1 MVRERSGSCERAS
14 IHRRPAASRPSLVSA
29 SPSFQKVS
37 LNLRQRQWCC
47 EKAYGSFCL
56 LQAVSRVASSPT
68 RESGERA
75 HVSPSSPDRWK
86 AAGNVARR
94 RPEAVT
100 NACVSST
107 FCAHLIRHCLIYG
120 GPCLNHGGGGRRDCL
135 WRMKCSIYP
144 EEALSATVSAVEDV
158 CGLTVSRSEPSRCL
172 HNLHI
177 SGNTG
182 AWLALQRHPS
192 LALVCWGIDGEGN
205 GTCRHLTP
213 AQQPYHAPRQRRQ
226 KQWAIVAAN
235 DVRCISKLFGGYSS
249 LDPSEAS
256 DNSAGRPYR
265 LPNLLIGYFTF

>member
-1 MVRERSGSCERAS
+1 M
-14 IHRRPAASRPSLVSA
+14 
-29 SPSFQKVS
+29 
-37 LNLRQRQWCC
+37 
-47 EKAYGSFCL
+47 YGSFCL

-86 AAGNVARR
+86 PAGNVARR

-205 GTCRHLTP
+205 GTCRDLTP
-213 AQQPYHAPRQRRQ
+213 AQQPYHAPRQRQQ

-235 DVRCISKLFGGYSS
+235 DVRCISKLFGRDGREQTFSKAGGTWAYHGSTSVVARGRYSQTQRWGGIRVRKS
-249 LDPSEAS
+249 GAGWAEA
-256 DNSAGRPYR
+256 R
-265 LPNLLIGYFTF
+265 